1 MSDSLLTV
9 ENLTK
14 SFGDKLL
21 FENISFGI
29 NSGQKSALIARNGYG
44 KSTLLNIIMTAAGQR
59 GYNTLQDS
67 GKITFRGDIKLACLP
82 QAIVT
87 IDTVGTIVRDYVYN
101 VQRPETEDEW
111 TFEQRME
118 EILSRMKVDV
128 LLDRTMETLSG
139 GEQKKVALCRLLMDD
154 CNLLILDEPT
164 NHLDIEMIEWLE
176 EFLSRQRLA
185 ILMVTHDRYFLDNV
199 CDNIYELDNAQL
211 YHYRGRYDYYLEKK
225 AEREANERAEVEK
238 ARSLYRTELEWMRR
252 MPQAR
257 GTKAQ
262 ARIDAFYELEAKA
275 HTRFDD
281 SRPQLTVKTERIGGK
296 ILELYNV
303 TYTPKPSPTGTQ
315 APRLRN
321 NLSPLPTGVTYTPT
335 GTQAPHLRNSL
346 SPLPTEVTYTPTGT
360 QAPRLRNS
368 LSPQPTGETPLIDDF
383 SYVFKRGEKIGIVG
397 PNGVG
402 KSTFLNIITERLRP
416 TSGRV
421 IVGQTIQFGY
431 YTQAGMTAPA
441 DRRVIDLVKDIAEEI
456 ELDNGKSMSA
466 HQFLTYFGF
475 DGTTQ
480 YNYFGNLSGGEK
492 RRLYLLQV
500 LMANP
505 NFLILDEPT
514 NDLDIYTLQILEQF
528 LQSYKGCLIIVSH
541 DRSFMDH
548 IVDHLFIF
556 EGNGKIKDYHSNY
569 TAYRLSR
576 LQDIKTSRQQA
587 NKAMAAARSLEDSK
601 SRSLQKKKATYKEQ
615 KEYETLTAEIEA
627 LTTERA
633 KLEAL
638 LSNSTE
644 FKTPDSELL
653 QASTRIGEVIAL
665 LDEKE
670 LRWLEL
676 DEII

>member
-1 MSDSLLTV
+1 MADALLTV

-21 FENISFGI
+21 FEDISFGI
-29 NSGQKSALIARNGYG
+29 NAGQKSALIARNGYG
-44 KSTLLNIIMTAAGQR
+44 KSTLLNIIMTCAGEK
-59 GYNTLQDS
+59 GHNTLQDS
-67 GKITFRGDIKLACLP
+67 GKVTFRSDLKLAYLP
-82 QAIVT
+82 QNPVGSEQWVVDST
-87 IDTVGTIVRDYVYN
+87 RKQMLPTVKDFVYN
-101 VQRPETEDEW
+101 VQRPETEDPW

-118 EILSRMKVDV
+118 EILGRMKVDA
-128 LLDRTMETLSG
+128 LLDRRMDTLSG

-164 NHLDIEMIEWLE
+164 NHLDIDMIEWLE

-199 CDNIYELDNAQL
+199 CDNIYELDNARL
-211 YHYRGRYDYYLEKK
+211 YHYRPGKERTGSGVSPYEYYLEKK
-225 AEREANERAEVEK
+225 AEREANERAEVAK

-296 ILELYNV
+296 ILELYNICF
-303 TYTPKPSPTGTQ
+303 
-315 APRLRN
+315 RD
-321 NLSPLPTGVTYTPT
+321 
-335 GTQAPHLRNSL
+335 
-346 SPLPTEVTYTPTGT
+346 
-360 QAPRLRNS
+360 
-368 LSPQPTGETPLIDDF
+368 LIDDY
-383 SYVFKRGEKIGIVG
+383 SYVFKRGEKTGIVG

-402 KSTFLNIITERLRP
+402 KSTLLNIMTERLRP

-421 IVGQTIQFGY
+421 VVGQTIQFGY
-431 YTQAGMTAPA
+431 YTQAGMSAPA

-528 LQSYKGCLIIVSH
+528 LQSYKGCLVIVSH

-548 IVDHLFIF
+548 IVDHLLVF
-556 EGNGKIKDYHSNY
+556 EGNGRIRDYHSNY
-569 TAYRLSR
+569 TRYRVEKELAEKEKR
-576 LQDIKTSRQQA
+576 KEEKAAVRTSQP
-587 NKAMAAARSLEDSK
+587 AATQPVAAVR
-601 SRSLQKKKATYKEQ
+601 KKATYKEQ
-615 KEYETLTAEIEA
+615 KEYEALTAEIEA
-627 LTTERA
+627 LTQEKA
-633 KLEAL
+633 GLEL
-638 LSNSTE
+638 RLSDGSMTDADE
-644 FKTPDSELL
+644 ITR
-653 QASTRIGEVIAL
+653 ASTRIGELMAL
-665 LDEKE
+665 LDVKE

-676 DEII
+676 DEVM

>member
-1 MSDSLLTV
+1 MADALLTV

-21 FENISFGI
+21 FEDISFGI
-29 NSGQKSALIARNGYG
+29 NAGQKSALIARNGYG
-44 KSTLLNIIMTAAGQR
+44 KSTLLNIIMTATGQK
-59 GYNTLQDS
+59 GFNTLQDS
-67 GKITFRGDIKLACLP
+67 GKVTFRGDLKLAYLP
-82 QAIVT
+82 QTDASIARSSGMT
-87 IDTVGTIVRDYVYN
+87 KVRDYVYN

-118 EILSRMKVDV
+118 EILSRMKVDR
-128 LLDRTMETLSG
+128 LLERPMETLSG

-154 CNLLILDEPT
+154 SNLLILDEPT
-164 NHLDIEMIEWLE
+164 NHLDIDMIEWLE
-176 EFLSRQRLA
+176 DFLSRQRLA
-185 ILMVTHDRYFLDNV
+185 LLMVTHDRYFLDNV
-199 CDNIYELDNAQL
+199 CQDIYELDNARL
-211 YHYRGRYDYYLEKK
+211 YHYKGHYDYYLEKK

-296 ILELYNV
+296 ILELYNISMDLR
-303 TYTPKPSPTGTQ
+303 PSHGD
-315 APRLRN
+315 LI
-321 NLSPLPTGVTYTPT
+321 
-335 GTQAPHLRNSL
+335 
-346 SPLPTEVTYTPTGT
+346 
-360 QAPRLRNS
+360 
-368 LSPQPTGETPLIDDF
+368 IDDY
-383 SYVFKRGEKIGIVG
+383 SYVFKKGEKIGIVG

-402 KSTFLNIITERLRP
+402 KSTFLNIITERLKP

-421 IVGQTIQFGY
+421 VVGQTIQFGY
-431 YTQAGMTAPA
+431 YTQAGMSAPE

-456 ELDNGKSMSA
+456 EIDGGKSLSA

-480 YNYFGNLSGGEK
+480 FNYFGNLSGGER
-492 RRLYLLQV
+492 RRLYPLQV

-514 NDLDIYTLQILEQF
+514 NDLDLYTLQILEQF
-528 LQSYKGCLIIVSH
+528 LRTYKGCLIIVSH

-548 IVDHLFIF
+548 IVDHLFVF

-569 TAYRLSR
+569 TQYRLEKLREQKEQKKSAAGA
-576 LQDIKTSRQQA
+576 KE
-587 NKAMAAARSLEDSK
+587 NKAVQKNSPTLPSK
-601 SRSLQKKKATYKEQ
+601 RKATYKEQ
-615 KEYETLTAEIEA
+615 KEYEALTAEIES
-627 LTTERA
+627 LTNEKAELEQKLSDGSLTDATEITR
-633 KLEAL
+633 
-638 LSNSTE
+638 
-644 FKTPDSELL
+644 
-653 QASTRIGEVIAL
+653 ASTRIGELMTL

-676 DEII
+676 DELMN

>member
-1 MSDSLLTV
+1 MADALLTI

-21 FENISFGI
+21 FEDISFGI
-29 NSGQKSALIARNGYG
+29 NAGQKSALIARNGYG

-67 GKITFRGDIKLACLP
+67 GKITFRGDLKLAYLP
-82 QAIVT
+82 QSPEAYPKQL
-87 IDTVGTIVRDYVYN
+87 VRDFVYN

-111 TFEQRME
+111 TFAQRME
-118 EILSRMKVDV
+118 EILSRMKVDT
-128 LLDRTMETLSG
+128 LLNRQMETLSG

-164 NHLDIEMIEWLE
+164 NHLDIDMIEWLE

-199 CDNIYELDNAQL
+199 CDNIYELDNSRL
-211 YHYRGRYDYYLEKK
+211 YHYKGRYDYYLEKK

-275 HTRFDD
+275 HTRFDN

-296 ILELYNV
+296 ILELYNIC
-303 TYTPKPSPTGTQ
+303 Y
-315 APRLRN
+315 RN
-321 NLSPLPTGVTYTPT
+321 
-335 GTQAPHLRNSL
+335 
-346 SPLPTEVTYTPTGT
+346 
-360 QAPRLRNS
+360 
-368 LSPQPTGETPLIDDF
+368 LIDDY
-383 SYVFKRGEKIGIVG
+383 SYVFKRSEKIGIVG

-402 KSTFLNIITERLRP
+402 KSTFLNIITEKLKP

-421 IVGQTIQFGY
+421 VVGQTILFGY

-456 ELDNGKSMSA
+456 DLDNGKSMSA

-475 DGTTQ
+475 DNTTQ

-528 LQSYKGCLIIVSH
+528 LQTYKGCLIIVSH

-548 IVDHLFIF
+548 IVDHLLVF
-556 EGNGKIKDYHSNY
+556 EGNGKIRDYHSNY
-569 TAYRLSR
+569 TVYRMQKAQQQREAS
-576 LQDIKTSRQQA
+576 QQQRQE
-587 NKAMAAARSLEDSK
+587 KPKYERSK
-601 SRSLQKKKATYKEQ
+601 SDKRKATYKEQ
-615 KEYETLTAEIEA
+615 KEYEALTAEIET
-627 LTTERA
+627 LTNEKADLEA
-633 KLEAL
+633 KLSGET
-638 LSNSTE
+638 LSGPAEIT
-644 FKTPDSELL
+644 K
-653 QASTRIGEVIAL
+653 ASTRIGELMAL

-676 DEII
+676 DELM

>member
-1 MSDSLLTV
+1 MADALLTV

-21 FENISFGI
+21 FEDISFGI
-29 NSGQKSALIARNGYG
+29 NAGQKSALIARNGYG

-67 GKITFRGDIKLACLP
+67 GKITFRGDLKLAYLP
-82 QAIVT
+82 QSPEAYLKQL
-87 IDTVGTIVRDYVYN
+87 VRDFVYN

-111 TFEQRME
+111 TFAQRME
-118 EILSRMKVDV
+118 EILSRMKVDT
-128 LLDRTMETLSG
+128 LLNRQMETLSG

-164 NHLDIEMIEWLE
+164 NHLDIDMIEWLE

-199 CDNIYELDNAQL
+199 CDNIYELDNSRL
-211 YHYRGRYDYYLEKK
+211 YHYKGRYDYYLEKK

-275 HTRFDD
+275 HTRFDN

-296 ILELYNV
+296 ILELYNIC
-303 TYTPKPSPTGTQ
+303 YH
-315 APRLRN
+315 
-321 NLSPLPTGVTYTPT
+321 NLINDY
-335 GTQAPHLRNSL
+335 
-346 SPLPTEVTYTPTGT
+346 
-360 QAPRLRNS
+360 
-368 LSPQPTGETPLIDDF
+368 

-402 KSTFLNIITERLRP
+402 KSTFLNIITEKLKP

-421 IVGQTIQFGY
+421 VVGQTIQFGY
-431 YTQAGMTAPA
+431 YTQAGMKAPN

-475 DGTTQ
+475 DNTTQ

-528 LQSYKGCLIIVSH
+528 LQTYKGCLIIVSH

-548 IVDHLFIF
+548 IVDHLLVF
-556 EGNGKIKDYHSNY
+556 EGNGKIRDYHSNY
-569 TAYRLSR
+569 TIYRMQKAQQQREAS
-576 LQDIKTSRQQA
+576 QQQRQE
-587 NKAMAAARSLEDSK
+587 KPKYERSK
-601 SRSLQKKKATYKEQ
+601 SEKRKATYKEQ
-615 KEYETLTAEIEA
+615 KEYEALTAEIET
-627 LTTERA
+627 LTNEKAELEA
-633 KLEAL
+633 KLSSGT
-638 LSNSTE
+638 LSDPAEIT
-644 FKTPDSELL
+644 K
-653 QASTRIGEVIAL
+653 ASTRIGEVMNL

-676 DEII
+676 DELM

>member
-1 MSDSLLTV
+1 MADALLTV

-21 FENISFGI
+21 FEDISFGI
-29 NSGQKSALIARNGYG
+29 NAGQKSALIARNGYG
-44 KSTLLNIIMTAAGQR
+44 KSTLLNIIITATGQK

-67 GKITFRGDIKLACLP
+67 GKITFRSDLKLAYLP
-82 QAIVT
+82 QSPEAYPHQV
-87 IDTVGTIVRDYVYN
+87 VRDFVYN
-101 VQRPETEDEW
+101 VQRPETEDSW

-118 EILSRMKVDV
+118 EIISRMKVDT
-128 LLDRTMETLSG
+128 LLDRPMETLSG

-164 NHLDIEMIEWLE
+164 NHLDIDMIEWLE

-185 ILMVTHDRYFLDNV
+185 LLMVTHDRYFLDNV
-199 CDNIYELDNAQL
+199 CQDIYELDNARL
-211 YHYRGRYDYYLEKK
+211 YHYKGHYDYYLEKK
-225 AEREANERAEVEK
+225 AEREANERAEVAK

-296 ILELYNV
+296 ILELYNIC
-303 TYTPKPSPTGTQ
+303 Y
-315 APRLRN
+315 RDI
-321 NLSPLPTGVTYTPT
+321 
-335 GTQAPHLRNSL
+335 
-346 SPLPTEVTYTPTGT
+346 
-360 QAPRLRNS
+360 
-368 LSPQPTGETPLIDDF
+368 IDDY

-402 KSTFLNIITERLRP
+402 KSTFLNIITERLKP

-421 IVGQTIQFGY
+421 VVGQTIQFGY
-431 YTQAGMTAPA
+431 YTQAGMSAPP

-480 YNYFGNLSGGEK
+480 FNYFGNLSGGEK

-528 LQSYKGCLIIVSH
+528 LQTYKGCLVIVSH

-548 IVDHLFIF
+548 IVDHLLVF
-556 EGNGKIKDYHSNY
+556 EGNGKIRDYHSNY
-569 TAYRLSR
+569 TQYRLE
-576 LQDIKTSRQQA
+576 RQRRERAEMLEQRER
-587 NKAMAAARSLEDSK
+587 KAADRQVNTE
-601 SRSLQKKKATYKEQ
+601 RPTPTTKKKATYKEQ
-615 KEYETLTAEIEA
+615 KEYEALTAEIET
-627 LTTERA
+627 LTAEKAT
-633 KLEAL
+633 LEQQLGSGTLTDPAAIT
-638 LSNSTE
+638 N
-644 FKTPDSELL
+644 
-653 QASTRIGEVIAL
+653 ASTRIGEVIAL

-670 LRWLEL
+670 MRWLEL
-676 DEII
+676 DEIIN

>member
-1 MSDSLLTV
+1 MADALLTV

-21 FENISFGI
+21 FEDISFGI
-29 NSGQKSALIARNGYG
+29 NAGQKSALIARNGYG
-44 KSTLLNIIMTAAGQR
+44 KSTLLNIIMTAAGQK

-67 GKITFRGDIKLACLP
+67 GKITFRGDLKLAYLP
-82 QAIVT
+82 QSSEAYPKQL
-87 IDTVGTIVRDYVYN
+87 VRDFVYN
-101 VQRPETEDEW
+101 IQRPETEDEW

-118 EILSRMKVDV
+118 EILSRMKVDT
-128 LLDRTMETLSG
+128 LLDRQMETLSG

-164 NHLDIEMIEWLE
+164 NHLDIDMIEWLE

-199 CDNIYELDNAQL
+199 CDNIYELDNSRL
-211 YHYRGRYDYYLEKK
+211 YHYKGRYDYYLEKK

-303 TYTPKPSPTGTQ
+303 CY
-315 APRLRN
+315 RD
-321 NLSPLPTGVTYTPT
+321 
-335 GTQAPHLRNSL
+335 
-346 SPLPTEVTYTPTGT
+346 
-360 QAPRLRNS
+360 
-368 LSPQPTGETPLIDDF
+368 LIDDY
-383 SYVFKRGEKIGIVG
+383 SYVFKKGEKTGIVG

-402 KSTFLNIITERLRP
+402 KSTFLNIITEKLKP

-421 IVGQTIQFGY
+421 VVGQTIQFGY
-431 YTQAGMTAPA
+431 YTQAGMKAPD

-528 LQSYKGCLIIVSH
+528 LQTYKGCLIIVSH

-548 IVDHLFIF
+548 IVDHLLVF
-556 EGNGKIKDYHSNY
+556 EGNGKIRDYHSNY
-569 TAYRLSR
+569 TVYRMQKAQQQREAS
-576 LQDIKTSRQQA
+576 QQQRQE
-587 NKAMAAARSLEDSK
+587 KPKYERSK
-601 SRSLQKKKATYKEQ
+601 SDKRKATYKEQ
-615 KEYETLTAEIEA
+615 KEYEALTAEIET
-627 LTTERA
+627 LTNEKADLEA
-633 KLEAL
+633 KLSGGTL
-638 LSNSTE
+638 
-644 FKTPDSELL
+644 PDPAEITK
-653 QASTRIGEVIAL
+653 ASTRIGEVINL
-665 LDEKE
+665 LDAKE

-676 DEII
+676 DEIING

>member
-1 MSDSLLTV
+1 MADALLTV

-21 FENISFGI
+21 FEDISFGI
-29 NSGQKSALIARNGYG
+29 NAGQKSALIARNGYG
-44 KSTLLNIIMTAAGQR
+44 KSTLLNIIMTAAGQH

-67 GKITFRGDIKLACLP
+67 GKITFRGDLKLAYLP
-82 QAIVT
+82 QSPEAYPKQL
-87 IDTVGTIVRDYVYN
+87 VRDFVYN

-118 EILSRMKVDV
+118 EILSRMRVDT
-128 LLDRTMETLSG
+128 LLDRQMDTLSG

-164 NHLDIEMIEWLE
+164 NHLDIDMIEWLE

-199 CDNIYELDNAQL
+199 CDNIYELDNAKL

-225 AEREANERAEVEK
+225 AEREANERAEVAK

-296 ILELYNV
+296 ILELYNIC
-303 TYTPKPSPTGTQ
+303 Y
-315 APRLRN
+315 RD
-321 NLSPLPTGVTYTPT
+321 
-335 GTQAPHLRNSL
+335 
-346 SPLPTEVTYTPTGT
+346 
-360 QAPRLRNS
+360 
-368 LSPQPTGETPLIDDF
+368 LIDDY

-402 KSTFLNIITERLRP
+402 KSTFLNIITERLKP

-421 IVGQTIQFGY
+421 VVGQTIQFGY
-431 YTQAGMTAPA
+431 YTQAGMSAPA

-528 LQSYKGCLIIVSH
+528 LQTYKGCLIIVSH

-548 IVDHLFIF
+548 IVDHLLVF

-569 TAYRLSR
+569 TVYRMQKAQQQR
-576 LQDIKTSRQQA
+576 ETTQQQRQE
-587 NKAMAAARSLEDSK
+587 KPKYERSK
-601 SRSLQKKKATYKEQ
+601 SEKRKATYKEQ
-615 KEYETLTAEIEA
+615 KEYEALTAEIEA
-627 LTTERA
+627 LTTEKA
-633 KLEAL
+633 KLEQQ
-638 LSNSTE
+638 LSGGTLTDPAE
-644 FKTPDSELL
+644 ITK
-653 QASTRIGEVIAL
+653 ASTRIGEVIAL

-670 LRWLEL
+670 MRWLEL
-676 DEII
+676 DEIIN

>member
-1 MSDSLLTV
+1 MADALLTV

-21 FENISFGI
+21 FEDISFGI
-29 NSGQKSALIARNGYG
+29 NAGQKSALIARNGYG
-44 KSTLLNIIMTAAGQR
+44 KSTLLNILMTSYGQH

-67 GKITFRGDIKLACLP
+67 GKITFRSDLKLAYLP
-82 QAIVT
+82 QSPEAYPHQ
-87 IDTVGTIVRDYVYN
+87 IVRDFVYN
-101 VQRPETEDEW
+101 VQRPETEDSW

-118 EILSRMKVDV
+118 EILSRMKVDT
-128 LLDRTMETLSG
+128 LLDRPMETLSG

-164 NHLDIEMIEWLE
+164 NHLDIDMIEWLE

-185 ILMVTHDRYFLDNV
+185 LLMVTHDRYFLDNV
-199 CDNIYELDNAQL
+199 CQDIYELDNARL
-211 YHYRGRYDYYLEKK
+211 YHYKGHYDYYLEKK
-225 AEREANERAEVEK
+225 AEREANERAEVAK

-296 ILELYNV
+296 ILELYNIC
-303 TYTPKPSPTGTQ
+303 Y
-315 APRLRN
+315 RDI
-321 NLSPLPTGVTYTPT
+321 
-335 GTQAPHLRNSL
+335 
-346 SPLPTEVTYTPTGT
+346 
-360 QAPRLRNS
+360 
-368 LSPQPTGETPLIDDF
+368 IDDY

-402 KSTFLNIITERLRP
+402 KSTFLNIITERLKP

-421 IVGQTIQFGY
+421 VVGQTIQFGY
-431 YTQAGMTAPA
+431 YTQAGMSAPP

-480 YNYFGNLSGGEK
+480 FNYFGNLSGGEK

-528 LQSYKGCLIIVSH
+528 LQTYKGCLVIVSH

-548 IVDHLFIF
+548 IVDHLLVF
-556 EGNGKIKDYHSNY
+556 EGNGKIRDYHSNY
-569 TAYRLSR
+569 TQYRLE
-576 LQDIKTSRQQA
+576 RQRRERAEMLEQRER
-587 NKAMAAARSLEDSK
+587 KAADRQVNTE
-601 SRSLQKKKATYKEQ
+601 RPTPTTKKKATYKEQ
-615 KEYETLTAEIEA
+615 KEYEALTAEIET
-627 LTTERA
+627 LTAEKAT
-633 KLEAL
+633 LEQQLGSGTLTDPATIT
-638 LSNSTE
+638 N
-644 FKTPDSELL
+644 
-653 QASTRIGEVIAL
+653 ASTRIGEVIAL

-670 LRWLEL
+670 MRWLEL
-676 DEII
+676 DEIIN

>member
-1 MSDSLLTV
+1 MADALLTI

-21 FENISFGI
+21 FEDISFGI
-29 NSGQKSALIARNGYG
+29 NAGQKSALIARNGYG
-44 KSTLLNIIMTAAGQR
+44 KSTLLNIIMTAAGQK

-67 GKITFRGDIKLACLP
+67 GKITFRGDLKLAYLP
-82 QAIVT
+82 QSPEAYPKQL
-87 IDTVGTIVRDYVYN
+87 VRDFVYN

-118 EILSRMKVDV
+118 EILSRMKVDS
-128 LLDRTMETLSG
+128 LLDRKMETLSG
-139 GEQKKVALCRLLMDD
+139 GEQKKVALCKLLMDD

-164 NHLDIEMIEWLE
+164 NHLDIDMIEWLE

-199 CDNIYELDNAQL
+199 CDNIYELDNSRL
-211 YHYRGRYDYYLEKK
+211 YHYKGRYDYYLEKK

-303 TYTPKPSPTGTQ
+303 CYH
-315 APRLRN
+315 N
-321 NLSPLPTGVTYTPT
+321 
-335 GTQAPHLRNSL
+335 
-346 SPLPTEVTYTPTGT
+346 
-360 QAPRLRNS
+360 
-368 LSPQPTGETPLIDDF
+368 LIDDY

-402 KSTFLNIITERLRP
+402 KSTFLNIITEQLKP

-421 IVGQTIQFGY
+421 VVGQTIQFGY
-431 YTQAGMTAPA
+431 YTQAGMKAPA

-480 YNYFGNLSGGEK
+480 YNYFGNLSGGER

-528 LQSYKGCLIIVSH
+528 LQTYKGCLIIVSH

-548 IVDHLFIF
+548 IVDHLLVF
-556 EGNGKIKDYHSNY
+556 EGNGKIRDYHSNY
-569 TAYRLSR
+569 TIYRMQKAQQQR
-576 LQDIKTSRQQA
+576 EVTQMQRQE
-587 NKAMAAARSLEDSK
+587 KPKYERSK
-601 SRSLQKKKATYKEQ
+601 SEKRKATYKEQ
-615 KEYETLTAEIEA
+615 KEYEA
-627 LTTERA
+627 LTIDIDKLTNERQE
-633 KLEAL
+633 LEKQ
-638 LSNSTE
+638 LSSGTMS
-644 FKTPDSELL
+644 DSSEITKS
-653 QASTRIGEVIAL
+653 STRIGEIIAL

-676 DEII
+676 DEIVNG

>member
-1 MSDSLLTV
+1 MADALLTV

-21 FENISFGI
+21 FEDISFGI
-29 NSGQKSALIARNGYG
+29 NAGQKSALIARNGYG

-67 GKITFRGDIKLACLP
+67 GKITFRGDLKLAYLP
-82 QAIVT
+82 QSPEAYPKQL
-87 IDTVGTIVRDYVYN
+87 VRDFVYN
-101 VQRPETEDEW
+101 IQRPETEDEW

-118 EILSRMKVDV
+118 EILSRMKVDT
-128 LLDRTMETLSG
+128 LLDRQMETLSG

-164 NHLDIEMIEWLE
+164 NHLDIDMIEWLE

-199 CDNIYELDNAQL
+199 CDNIYELDNSRL
-211 YHYRGRYDYYLEKK
+211 YHYKGRYDYYLEKK

-303 TYTPKPSPTGTQ
+303 CY
-315 APRLRN
+315 RD
-321 NLSPLPTGVTYTPT
+321 
-335 GTQAPHLRNSL
+335 
-346 SPLPTEVTYTPTGT
+346 
-360 QAPRLRNS
+360 
-368 LSPQPTGETPLIDDF
+368 LIDDY
-383 SYVFKRGEKIGIVG
+383 SYVFKKGEKIGVVG

-402 KSTFLNIITERLRP
+402 KSTFLNIITEKLKP

-421 IVGQTIQFGY
+421 VVGQTIQFGY
-431 YTQAGMTAPA
+431 YTQAGMKAPD

-528 LQSYKGCLIIVSH
+528 LQTYKGCLIIVSH

-548 IVDHLFIF
+548 IVDHLLVF
-556 EGNGKIKDYHSNY
+556 EGNGKIRDYHSNY
-569 TAYRLSR
+569 TVYRMQKAQQQREAS
-576 LQDIKTSRQQA
+576 QQQRQE
-587 NKAMAAARSLEDSK
+587 KPKYERSK
-601 SRSLQKKKATYKEQ
+601 SDKRKATYKEQ
-615 KEYETLTAEIEA
+615 KEYEALTAEIET
-627 LTTERA
+627 LTNEKADLEA
-633 KLEAL
+633 KLSGGTL
-638 LSNSTE
+638 
-644 FKTPDSELL
+644 PDPAEITK
-653 QASTRIGEVIAL
+653 ASTRIGEVINL

-676 DEII
+676 DEIING

>member
-1 MSDSLLTV
+1 MADALLTV
-9 ENLTK
+9 EGLTK

-21 FENISFGI
+21 FEDISFGI
-29 NSGQKSALIARNGYG
+29 NAGQKSALIARNGYG
-44 KSTLLNIIMTAAGQR
+44 KSTLLNIIMTAAGQK
-59 GYNTLQDS
+59 GYNTLQDA
-67 GKITFRGDIKLACLP
+67 GKITFRGDLKLAYLP
-82 QAIVT
+82 QSPEAYPKQ
-87 IDTVGTIVRDYVYN
+87 IVRDFVYN

-118 EILSRMKVDV
+118 EILSRMRVDS
-128 LLDRTMETLSG
+128 LLDRQIDTLSG

-164 NHLDIEMIEWLE
+164 NHLDIDMIEWLE

-199 CDNIYELDNAQL
+199 CDNIYELDNSRL
-211 YHYRGRYDYYLEKK
+211 YHYKGRYDYYLEKK
-225 AEREANERAEVEK
+225 AEREANERAEVAK

-296 ILELYNV
+296 ILELYNIC
-303 TYTPKPSPTGTQ
+303 Y
-315 APRLRN
+315 RD
-321 NLSPLPTGVTYTPT
+321 
-335 GTQAPHLRNSL
+335 
-346 SPLPTEVTYTPTGT
+346 
-360 QAPRLRNS
+360 
-368 LSPQPTGETPLIDDF
+368 LIDDY

-402 KSTFLNIITERLRP
+402 KSTFLNIITERLKP

-421 IVGQTIQFGY
+421 VVGQTIQFGY
-431 YTQAGMTAPA
+431 YTQAGMSAPA

-528 LQSYKGCLIIVSH
+528 LQTYKGCLIIVSH

-548 IVDHLFIF
+548 IVDHLLVF
-556 EGNGKIKDYHSNY
+556 EGGGKIRDYHSNY
-569 TAYRLSR
+569 TVYRMQKAAQQREST
-576 LQDIKTSRQQA
+576 LQQRTEKPKYER
-587 NKAMAAARSLEDSK
+587 SK
-601 SRSLQKKKATYKEQ
+601 SDKRKATYKEQ
-615 KEYETLTAEIEA
+615 KEYEALSAEIEA
-627 LTTERA
+627 LNAEKAT
-633 KLEAL
+633 LEQQ
-638 LSNSTE
+638 LSGGTLTDPAAIT
-644 FKTPDSELL
+644 K
-653 QASTRIGEVIAL
+653 ASTRIGEVIAL

-676 DEII
+676 DEIIN

>member
-1 MSDSLLTV
+1 MADALLTV

-21 FENISFGI
+21 FEDISFGI
-29 NSGQKSALIARNGYG
+29 NAGQKSALIARNGYG
-44 KSTLLNIIMTAAGQR
+44 KSTLLNIIMTAAEGERRASGLAFPNRSSAGGATAAGQR

-67 GKITFRGDIKLACLP
+67 GKITFRGDLKLAYLP
-82 QAIVT
+82 QSPEAYPKQL
-87 IDTVGTIVRDYVYN
+87 VRDFVYN
-101 VQRPETEDEW
+101 IQRPETEDEW

-118 EILSRMKVDV
+118 EILSRMKVDT
-128 LLDRTMETLSG
+128 LLDRQMETLSG

-164 NHLDIEMIEWLE
+164 NHLDIDMIEWLE

-199 CDNIYELDNAQL
+199 CDNIYELDNSRL
-211 YHYRGRYDYYLEKK
+211 YHYKGRYDYYLEKK

-303 TYTPKPSPTGTQ
+303 CY
-315 APRLRN
+315 RD
-321 NLSPLPTGVTYTPT
+321 
-335 GTQAPHLRNSL
+335 
-346 SPLPTEVTYTPTGT
+346 
-360 QAPRLRNS
+360 
-368 LSPQPTGETPLIDDF
+368 LIDDY
-383 SYVFKRGEKIGIVG
+383 SYVFKKGEKIGIVG

-402 KSTFLNIITERLRP
+402 KSTFLNIITEKLKP

-421 IVGQTIQFGY
+421 VVGQTIQFGY
-431 YTQAGMTAPA
+431 YTQAGMKAPD

-528 LQSYKGCLIIVSH
+528 LQTYKGCLIIVSH

-548 IVDHLFIF
+548 IVDHLLVF
-556 EGNGKIKDYHSNY
+556 EGNGKIRDYHSNY
-569 TAYRLSR
+569 TVYRMQKAQQQREAS
-576 LQDIKTSRQQA
+576 QQQRQE
-587 NKAMAAARSLEDSK
+587 KPKYERSK
-601 SRSLQKKKATYKEQ
+601 SDKRKATYKEQ
-615 KEYETLTAEIEA
+615 KEYEALTAEIET
-627 LTTERA
+627 LTNEKADLEA
-633 KLEAL
+633 KLSGGTL
-638 LSNSTE
+638 
-644 FKTPDSELL
+644 PDPAEITK
-653 QASTRIGEVIAL
+653 ASTRIGEVINL

-676 DEII
+676 DEIING

>member
-1 MSDSLLTV
+1 MADALLTV

-21 FENISFGI
+21 FEDISFGI
-29 NSGQKSALIARNGYG
+29 NAGQKSALIARNGYG

-67 GKITFRGDIKLACLP
+67 GKVTFRGDLKMAYLP
-82 QAIVT
+82 QSPEAYPHQ
-87 IDTVGTIVRDYVYN
+87 IVRDFVYDI
-101 VQRPETEDEW
+101 QRPETEDPW

-118 EILSRMKVDV
+118 EILSRMKVDT
-128 LLDRTMETLSG
+128 LLDRPMETLSG

-176 EFLSRQRLA
+176 EFLSRQHLA
-185 ILMVTHDRYFLDNV
+185 LLMVTHDRYFLDNV
-199 CDNIYELDNAQL
+199 CQDIYELDNARL
-211 YHYRGRYDYYLEKK
+211 YHYKGHYDYYLEKK
-225 AEREANERAEVEK
+225 AEREANERAEVAK

-303 TYTPKPSPTGTQ
+303 CYG
-315 APRLRN
+315 N
-321 NLSPLPTGVTYTPT
+321 I
-335 GTQAPHLRNSL
+335 
-346 SPLPTEVTYTPTGT
+346 
-360 QAPRLRNS
+360 
-368 LSPQPTGETPLIDDF
+368 IDDY
-383 SYVFKRGEKIGIVG
+383 SYVFKKGEKIGIVG

-402 KSTFLNIITERLRP
+402 KSTFLNIITEKLKP

-421 IVGQTIQFGY
+421 VVGQTIQFGY
-431 YTQAGMTAPA
+431 YTQAGMSAPE
-441 DRRVIDLVKDIAEEI
+441 DRRVIDIVKDIAEEI
-456 ELDNGKSMSA
+456 ELDNGKSLSA

-480 YNYFGNLSGGEK
+480 FNYFGNLSGGER

-528 LQSYKGCLIIVSH
+528 LQTYKGCLIIVSH

-548 IVDHLFIF
+548 IVDHLFVF

-569 TAYRLSR
+569 TQYRLERQRKEREQQMEAREKKAADRTNTESR
-576 LQDIKTSRQQA
+576 TQP
-587 NKAMAAARSLEDSK
+587 
-601 SRSLQKKKATYKEQ
+601 QKRKATYKEQ
-615 KEYETLTAEIEA
+615 KEYEAITTEIDTLTAER
-627 LTTERA
+627 TTLERQ
-633 KLEAL
+633 
-638 LSNSTE
+638 LSDGSLSDPAAITN
-644 FKTPDSELL
+644 
-653 QASTRIGEVIAL
+653 ASTRIGELISL

-676 DEII
+676 DEIINTK

>member
-1 MSDSLLTV
+1 MADALLTV

-21 FENISFGI
+21 FEDISFGI
-29 NSGQKSALIARNGYG
+29 NAGQKSALIARNGYG
-44 KSTLLNIIMTAAGQR
+44 KSTLLNIIMTAAGQK

-67 GKITFRGDIKLACLP
+67 GKITFRGDLKLAYLP
-82 QAIVT
+82 QDI
-87 IDTVGTIVRDYVYN
+87 IPNSSFLIPNSSNSSFLIPNSSSPIPNSSFLIPNSVRDFVYN

-118 EILSRMKVDV
+118 EILSRMKVDS
-128 LLDRTMETLSG
+128 LLDRQMETLSG

-199 CDNIYELDNAQL
+199 CDNIYELDNARL

-281 SRPQLTVKTERIGGK
+281 NRPQLTVKTERIGGK
-296 ILELYNV
+296 ILELYNIS
-303 TYTPKPSPTGTQ
+303 Y
-315 APRLRN
+315 RD
-321 NLSPLPTGVTYTPT
+321 
-335 GTQAPHLRNSL
+335 
-346 SPLPTEVTYTPTGT
+346 
-360 QAPRLRNS
+360 
-368 LSPQPTGETPLIDDF
+368 LIEDY
-383 SYVFKRGEKIGIVG
+383 SYIFKKGEKIGIVG

-402 KSTFLNIITERLRP
+402 KSTFLNIITEKLKP

-421 IVGQTIQFGY
+421 VVGQTIQFGY
-431 YTQAGMTAPA
+431 YTQAGMKAPA

-466 HQFLTYFGF
+466 HQFLSYFGF
-475 DGTTQ
+475 DDTTQ
-480 YNYFGNLSGGEK
+480 YNYFGNLSGGER

-548 IVDHLFIF
+548 IVDHLLVF
-556 EGNGKIKDYHSNY
+556 EGNGKIRDYHSNY
-569 TAYRLSR
+569 SLYRLQKAQQQREASHQQR
-576 LQDIKTSRQQA
+576 LDKPKYER
-587 NKAMAAARSLEDSK
+587 SK
-601 SRSLQKKKATYKEQ
+601 SDKPKATYKEK
-615 KEYETLTAEIEA
+615 KEYEALTAEIDT
-627 LTTERA
+627 LTSERQQLEQQLSSGTLTDPTEIT
-633 KLEAL
+633 K
-638 LSNSTE
+638 
-644 FKTPDSELL
+644 
-653 QASTRIGEVIAL
+653 ASTRIGELMAL

-676 DEII
+676 DELVNA

>member
-1 MSDSLLTV
+1 MADALLTV

-21 FENISFGI
+21 FEDISFGI
-29 NSGQKSALIARNGYG
+29 NAGQKSALIARNGYG
-44 KSTLLNIIMTAAGQR
+44 KSTLLNIIMTAAEGERRASGLAFPSRSSAGGATAAGQR

-67 GKITFRGDIKLACLP
+67 GKITFRGDLKLAYLP
-82 QAIVT
+82 QSPEAYPKQL
-87 IDTVGTIVRDYVYN
+87 VRDFVYN
-101 VQRPETEDEW
+101 IQRPETEDEW

-118 EILSRMKVDV
+118 EILSRMKVDT
-128 LLDRTMETLSG
+128 LLDRQMETLSG

-164 NHLDIEMIEWLE
+164 NHLDIDMIEWLE

-199 CDNIYELDNAQL
+199 CDNIYELDNSRL
-211 YHYRGRYDYYLEKK
+211 YHYKGRYDYYLEKK

-303 TYTPKPSPTGTQ
+303 CY
-315 APRLRN
+315 RD
-321 NLSPLPTGVTYTPT
+321 
-335 GTQAPHLRNSL
+335 
-346 SPLPTEVTYTPTGT
+346 
-360 QAPRLRNS
+360 
-368 LSPQPTGETPLIDDF
+368 LIDDY
-383 SYVFKRGEKIGIVG
+383 SYVFKKGEKIGIVG

-402 KSTFLNIITERLRP
+402 KSTFLNIITEKLKP

-421 IVGQTIQFGY
+421 VVGQTIQFGY
-431 YTQAGMTAPA
+431 YTQAGMKAPD

-528 LQSYKGCLIIVSH
+528 LQTYKGCLIIVSH

-548 IVDHLFIF
+548 IVDHLLVF
-556 EGNGKIKDYHSNY
+556 EGNGKIRDYHSNY
-569 TAYRLSR
+569 TVYRMQKAQQQREAS
-576 LQDIKTSRQQA
+576 QQQRQE
-587 NKAMAAARSLEDSK
+587 KPKYERSK
-601 SRSLQKKKATYKEQ
+601 SDKRKATYKEQ
-615 KEYETLTAEIEA
+615 KEYEALTAEIET
-627 LTTERA
+627 LTNEKADLEA
-633 KLEAL
+633 KLSGGTL
-638 LSNSTE
+638 
-644 FKTPDSELL
+644 PDPAEITK
-653 QASTRIGEVIAL
+653 ASTRIGEVINL
-665 LDEKE
+665 LDAKE

-676 DEII
+676 DEIING

>member
-1 MSDSLLTV
+1 MADALLTV

-21 FENISFGI
+21 FEDISFGI
-29 NSGQKSALIARNGYG
+29 NAGQKSALIARNGYG
-44 KSTLLNIIMTAAGQR
+44 KSTLLNIIMTATGQK
-59 GYNTLQDS
+59 GFNTLQDS
-67 GKITFRGDIKLACLP
+67 GKVTFRGDLKLAYLP
-82 QAIVT
+82 QTDASIARSSGMT
-87 IDTVGTIVRDYVYN
+87 KVRDYVYN

-118 EILSRMKVDV
+118 EILSRMKVDR
-128 LLDRTMETLSG
+128 LLERPMETLSG

-154 CNLLILDEPT
+154 SNLLILDEPT
-164 NHLDIEMIEWLE
+164 NHLDIDMIEWLE
-176 EFLSRQRLA
+176 DFLSRQRLA
-185 ILMVTHDRYFLDNV
+185 LLMVTHDRYFLDNV
-199 CDNIYELDNAQL
+199 CQDIYELDNARL
-211 YHYRGRYDYYLEKK
+211 YHYKGHYDYYLEKK

-296 ILELYNV
+296 ILELYNISMDLR
-303 TYTPKPSPTGTQ
+303 PSHGD
-315 APRLRN
+315 LI
-321 NLSPLPTGVTYTPT
+321 
-335 GTQAPHLRNSL
+335 
-346 SPLPTEVTYTPTGT
+346 
-360 QAPRLRNS
+360 
-368 LSPQPTGETPLIDDF
+368 IDDY
-383 SYVFKRGEKIGIVG
+383 SYVFKKGEKIGIVG

-402 KSTFLNIITERLRP
+402 KSTFLNIITERLKP

-421 IVGQTIQFGY
+421 VVGQTIQFGY
-431 YTQAGMTAPA
+431 YTQAGMSAPE

-456 ELDNGKSMSA
+456 EIEGGKSLSA

-480 YNYFGNLSGGEK
+480 FNYFGNLSGGER

-514 NDLDIYTLQILEQF
+514 NDLDLYTLQILEQF
-528 LQSYKGCLIIVSH
+528 LRTYKGCLIIVSH

-548 IVDHLFIF
+548 IVDHLFVF

-569 TAYRLSR
+569 TQYRLEKLREQKEQKKSAAST
-576 LQDIKTSRQQA
+576 KE
-587 NKAMAAARSLEDSK
+587 NKAVQKNSPTLPSK
-601 SRSLQKKKATYKEQ
+601 RKATYKEQ
-615 KEYETLTAEIEA
+615 KEYEALTAEIES
-627 LTTERA
+627 LTNEKAELEQKLSDGSLTDATEI
-633 KLEAL
+633 
-638 LSNSTE
+638 TH
-644 FKTPDSELL
+644 
-653 QASTRIGEVIAL
+653 ASTRIGELMTL

-676 DEII
+676 DELMN